1 MSRGGALIVLGKL
14 WQTKRKSVGI
24 HLLLCNQD
32 VWQQGKQVTR
42 KVKPIRKSECMKTRH
57 KERIIVLHLAKK
69 ITSSQ
74 VPFCVFREILEKP
87 FYRAL
92 PCDCVWIKYYCI

>member
-24 HLLLCNQD
+24 HLLSCNQD

-42 KVKPIRKSECMKTRH
+42 KVKPIRK
-57 KERIIVLHLAKK
+57 LGL
-69 ITSSQ
+69 
-74 VPFCVFREILEKP
+74 
-87 FYRAL
+87 
-92 PCDCVWIKYYCI
+92 